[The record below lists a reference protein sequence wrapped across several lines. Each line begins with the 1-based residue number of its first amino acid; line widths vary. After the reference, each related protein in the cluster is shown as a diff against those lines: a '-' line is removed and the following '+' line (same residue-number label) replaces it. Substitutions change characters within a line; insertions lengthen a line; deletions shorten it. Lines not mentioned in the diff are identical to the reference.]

1 MSSYK
6 DSNDGYFTAGELA
19 HLFGVS
25 KQTLLY
31 YDKID
36 LLSPDFICE
45 KGYRHYSIQQYL
57 DLEIIVNLRSFN
69 ISIADIKAYLNQRS
83 KNDFIALVTQKKLE
97 CQKIIREN
105 EAIIKSL
112 DVIYNNAKQDKPFV
126 FNKPL
131 LTFQEERL
139 LKLTPVSDK
148 AGGKERI
155 VLFTK
160 HAQTAFHNKKSLEK
174 HVGWIISQEDL
185 FVERNVHHTK
195 AYFSFVPN
203 TPGHK
208 SKSKVVVLPP
218 GLFLEI
224 YFKGTYYE
232 NFSNL
237 TQLIKQFMELNDL
250 EAVGDIY
257 ILTIENHL
265 FYKDTDEYIN
275 KIFLNVR
282 KK

>member
-1 MSSYK
+1 MSYK
-6 DSNDGYFTAGELA
+6 DSNDSYFTAGELA
-19 HLFGVS
+19 NLFGIS

-36 LLSPDFICE
+36 LLSPDFVCE

-69 ISIADIKAYLNQRS
+69 ISIADIKAYLTKRS
-83 KNDFIALVTQKKLE
+83 KNDFMNLVTQKKQE
-97 CQKIIREN
+97 CMKVIKEN

-112 DVIYNNAKQDKPFV
+112 NVIYNNAKTEKPYV

-139 LKLTPVSDK
+139 LRVTKVSEKDD
-148 AGGKERI
+148 GKDRI
-155 VLFTK
+155 ILFTR
-160 HAQTAFHNKKSLEK
+160 HAQTAFHSKKSLEK
-174 HVGWIISQEDL
+174 HMGWIISQEDL
-185 FVERNVHHTK
+185 FVEKNSHPTK

-208 SKSKVVVLPP
+208 SKSKIEVLPA

-232 NFSNL
+232 NFSSLVDIINN
-237 TQLIKQFMELNDL
+237 FMELNEL

-265 FYKDTDEYIN
+265 FYTNTDDYTN
-275 KIFLNVR
+275 KIFLAV
-282 KK
+282 KKK